1 MIIRRKKP
9 AATPGHGQP
18 AMRSRDS
25 AENTDNPLARR
36 FPMGDEPD
44 TIDLQQA
51 TGFNSGTGTTEP
63 ATSPAGQASTG
74 PAPAASEHLSVVT
87 LDPGSGKL
95 YVQPGE
101 GDSRTRLGEESVS
114 AATELR
120 RGDRIRVGGFE
131 LQIFQE

>member
-9 AATPGHGQP
+9 AATRGHDQP

-25 AENTDNPLARR
+25 AENSDNPLARR
-36 FPMGDEPD
+36 FHMDDEPD

-51 TGFNSGTGTTEP
+51 AGFNSDPGTSEP
-63 ATSPAGQASTG
+63 ETSSVGQTSTG
-74 PAPAASEHLSVVT
+74 PAPAASEHLSIVT

-95 YVQPGE
+95 YVQPGD
-101 GDSRTRLGEESVS
+101 GDSRTRLGEESVR

-120 RGDRIRVGGFE
+120 RGDRIRVGGFD
-131 LQIFQE
+131 LQIL